1 MTSLRK
7 TNLIFVFSACA
18 MLFSNIAA
26 ATELN
31 IYSHRQPFLIDPF
44 LKAFTEKTGIKTNV
58 LYSTKGLAQRL
69 KAEGENS
76 PADVILTVDIGRLY
90 IYQDL
95 ELLSQVQSD
104 VLQANIPTHLR
115 STDNTWFGLSKRS
128 RIIVTSKDRVAVG
141 EIENIEDLADP
152 KWEGRICV
160 RPGSHVYNRALM
172 ASLIAAHGAEAAEQ
186 WAAAL
191 VDNLARRPQ
200 GNDRAQVKAI
210 YEGQCDVAI
219 INNYYFGKLKYS
231 EDENQRQWAQSL
243 NLVFPNQG
251 DGERGAHV
259 NISGGG
265 IAKHSKNKVAAKAL
279 LEFLTEPMSQQLYGA
294 INFEYPVNPNVPASE
309 ELQSWGTFKEDKLP
323 ILKIAELSREAQ
335 KIIDRVGW

>member
-1 MTSLRK
+1 MTLLLKSTL
-7 TNLIFVFSACA
+7 LFALSFSAL
-18 MLFSNIAA
+18 LFPNFAA
-26 ATELN
+26 ASELN

-44 LKAFTEKTGIKTNV
+44 LKAFTEKTGIETNV

-90 IYQDL
+90 IYRDL
-95 ELLSQVQSD
+95 DLLSTVQSQK
-104 VLQANIPTHLR
+104 LEANIPEHLR
-115 STDNTWFGLSKRS
+115 SSDNTWFGLSKRS
-128 RIIVTSKDRVAVG
+128 RIIVTSKERVAPG
-141 EIENIEDLADP
+141 EITTVEDLADP

-172 ASLIAAHGAEAAEQ
+172 ASMIAAHGVEEAEK
-186 WAAAL
+186 WAAGL
-191 VDNLARRPQ
+191 VANLARRPQ

-231 EDENQRQWAQSL
+231 EDENQREWAKAL
-243 NLVFPNQG
+243 DLVFPNQG
-251 DGERGAHV
+251 EGQRGAHV

-265 IAKHSKNKVAAKAL
+265 IAKYSKNKAAAQAL
-279 LEFLTEPMSQQLYGA
+279 LEFLTEPLAQRLYGE
-294 INFEYPVNPNVPASE
+294 INFEYPVNPTVPASE
-309 ELQSWGTFKEDKLP
+309 ELESWGTFKEDKLP
-323 ILKIAELSREAQ
+323 ILTIAELSREAQ

>member
-152 KWEGRICV
+152 KWKGRICV

-265 IAKHSKNKVAAKAL
+265 IAKHSKNKVAAQAL

>member
-265 IAKHSKNKVAAKAL
+265 IAKHSKNKVAAQAL

-294 INFEYPVNPNVPASE
+294 INFEYTVNPNVPASE
-309 ELQSWGTFKEDKLP
+309 ELHSWGPFKEDKLP